1 MVEQVVL
8 KAGGSI
14 YGGWT
19 KISVTRSIEAM
30 SGTFDLELTW
40 RWQDSPSKYKA
51 FMQPIKEGEPCV
63 VEIGDE
69 RVITG
74 YVDDWVPSYDE
85 DQVIIS
91 VSGRD
96 KTADLVDCSIDMAS
110 GQFNNQTLAQIANTV
125 CKPFGIKVIVK
136 TDVGEVFQRIQIEQ
150 GETPHELL
158 SRLARQRGV
167 LLTSDTL
174 GNLVITRRSKEQAG
188 VSIILGEN
196 VKAARG
202 RFSYRQRFSNFK
214 IKSVGA
220 AFGFNDT
227 ADSVTVGGIEA
238 NVRDSEIK
246 RYRPTI
252 IVNEEITTADGAA
265 KRGQWERQRS
275 LAKSNAAEY
284 TVTGWRIPQT
294 GKLWNFNTLVPVV
307 DEIIG
312 INKELLISSVMFSE
326 DDSGRLAVISVVEP
340 ESFDIPAQV
349 AKDTALK
356 YSWKTEE
363 SN

>member
-96 KTADLVDCSIDMAS
+96 KTADLVDCSIDMPS
-110 GQFNNQTLAQIANTV
+110 GQFNNQTLTQIATTV
-125 CKPFGIKVIVK
+125 CKPFGIKVLVN
-136 TDVGEVFQRIQIEQ
+136 TDVGEAFQRVQIEQ

-167 LLTSDTL
+167 LLTSDTF
-174 GNLVITRRSKEQAG
+174 GNLVITRRSNESAG
-188 VSIILGEN
+188 VSLILGEN
-196 VKAARG
+196 IKAARG
-202 RFSYRQRFSNFK
+202 RFSYRQRFSKFK
-214 IKSVGA
+214 VKASGP
-220 AFGFNDT
+220 AFGNDW
-227 ADSVTVGGIEA
+227 DGVPLSSVGGISAE
-238 NVRDSEIK
+238 VIDSDVG
-246 RYRPTI
+246 RYRPMV
-252 IVNEEITTADGAA
+252 IVNEEISTAEGAA

-275 LAKSNAAEY
+275 IAKAYTAEY

-294 GKLWNFNTLVPVV
+294 SKLWNFNTLVPVV
-307 DEIIG
+307 DEITG
-312 INKELLISSVMFSE
+312 IDEELLISSVMFSE
-326 DDSGRLAVISVVEP
+326 DDSGRLAIISVSKP
-340 ESFDIPAQV
+340 ESYDIPAQV
-349 AKDTALK
+349 VKQTKLGGGQ
-356 YSWKTEE
+356 W
-363 SN
+363 